1 MNLLQKR
8 KCLKYDFSLIG
19 LIQVLGHYD
28 FVNIVGKP
36 TPSGILQKKRKNE
49 NENFQRFI
57 KNSYNFQIL
66 IPKTSIL
73 SDHEKVVFILIY

>member
-1 MNLLQKR
+1 MNLLHKR

-49 NENFQRFI
+49 NENFQGFI
-57 KNSYNFQIL
+57 
-66 IPKTSIL
+66 
-73 SDHEKVVFILIY
+73 